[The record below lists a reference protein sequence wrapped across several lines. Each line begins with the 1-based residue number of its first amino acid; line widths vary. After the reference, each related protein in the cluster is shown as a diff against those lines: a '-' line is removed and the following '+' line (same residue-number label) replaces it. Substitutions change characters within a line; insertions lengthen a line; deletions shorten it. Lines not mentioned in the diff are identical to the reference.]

1 MKSIRNNLTIQGT
14 ISKIESVRIKEDA
27 KSVFYITTAEI
38 NVDEVLIGT
47 FEPAVIHIVC
57 GAGYTGQIDDKRIVP
72 APGLEGCQN
81 GTTGVFVLREPNEEA
96 WSIYGKDVYPKSLE
110 YYYIV
115 YRLERSGNVLIFVEQ
130 GIELNIEEIH

>member
-27 KSVFYITTAEI
+27 
-38 NVDEVLIGT
+38 
-47 FEPAVIHIVC
+47 
-57 GAGYTGQIDDKRIVP
+57 IDDKRIVP